1 MISQSHVSYKHDDIP
16 PNHLQV
22 VPWLFVAVVVKQE
35 IEEKIF
41 LALPQNYRGNQNN
54 MAVLPWY
61 CLQMIW
67 WIRQKAKEI

>member
-1 MISQSHVSYKHDDIP
+1 MALP
-16 PNHLQV
+16 PKYSMAMEANWSV
-22 VPWLFVAVVVKQE
+22 FVAVVVKQE